1 MKFHKLM
8 HRFAPVL
15 LALTVLAG
23 TLPTAGAAGS
33 SASFAADLAQLVE
46 DTHEDY
52 FFGSMELTLGSN
64 QLEVDGRTITMDVAP
79 MVESATSR
87 TLLPIRYIA
96 EQAGCEVGYEAST
109 QTVLI
114 TTPQGEEISCVV
126 GEKAIRLDGVSIASD
141 TPTVAYNNRT
151 YVPVRVVSETLGMD
165 VQWLQESESIVI
177 TPSYQTARVL
187 VWSDTQPDTLGAET
201 VLHNG
206 GSLWVLQ
213 YGSPT
218 EAKEACEA
226 LQARGYTA
234 SGDLYIPPVE
244 DLTGS
249 NVSASSGHNSWGVD
263 KSAFDEFI
271 EANAGQLTGHALVAV
286 VDTGVD
292 DSVSALKGRVVD
304 GRDFVDGGS
313 NCDDR
318 HYHGTHIASTI
329 VDCVGDLDVDILA
342 VRVLDENGGGSTS
355 QVVAGVSYAAEQGA
369 DVINLSL
376 GGPKTSSTV
385 LDQAIERA
393 VAKGTT
399 VVVSAGN
406 ESSDAKYYCPSHLGT
421 EDGVI
426 CVGAV
431 DSSDKDAYF
440 TNYGSAVDIKAPGV
454 SIKAYVPGGSLKS
467 LNGTSMAAPHVSAAA
482 ALFYVAD
489 SAASP
494 AQVEDALTQSARS
507 GILDLSKAQL
517 PGGST
522 PVTPEP
528 EKKVVAYTYSVDKL
542 SLTEGETARI
552 TVTAQYNDGST
563 ADVTSKSGLYST
575 DTSVATVASDGTV
588 TAKQAGSTYLSMA
601 SAAGISI
608 PAPVPVT
615 VTAKETP
622 EQPEPSKKIVAYRW
636 SASRLEMEVGQGA
649 SITLYAVYDDGSEQD
664 VTRSSKLYLADP
676 SIAEVD
682 GNLVYGRKVGTTLL
696 TFAFAGTSDA
706 GIQVPAP
713 VPVVVSAAQP
723 EPQPETYQRLFWA
736 IKQDNTSVDSA
747 IDSLSLSK
755 GRSVQIA
762 IYGETTSGA
771 LVDLTSECVPFSSDE
786 SVATIKNGKLT
797 AVGSGTCYLWLEKIP
812 NVELELPPLLLLD
825 VK

>member
-1 MKFHKLM
+1 MKFRKLM

-15 LALTVLAG
+15 LVLTLLVG
-23 TLPTAGAAGS
+23 TLPAAGAAGS
-33 SASFAADLAQLVE
+33 SASFAADLARLVE
-46 DTHEDY
+46 DTHEPY
-52 FFGSMELTLGSN
+52 FFGSMKLTLGSRN
-64 QLEVDGRTITMDVAP
+64 LEVDGRTIAMDVAP
-79 MVESATSR
+79 MVEVSTSR
-87 TLLPIRYIA
+87 VLLPIRYVA
-96 EQAGCEVGYEAST
+96 EQAGARVDFDSGT

-141 TPTVAYNNRT
+141 TPTTAYNNRT
-151 YVPVRVVSETLGMD
+151 YVPIRLVSETLGMD
-165 VQWLQESESIVI
+165 VQWVQESQSILI
-177 TPSYQTARVL
+177 TAPWQTARVL

-249 NVSASSGHNSWGVD
+249 SVSASGGHNSWGVD
-263 KSAFDEFI
+263 KSAFNEFI
-271 EANAGQLTGHALVAV
+271 DNNAGQLTGDALVAV

-292 DSVSALKGRVVD
+292 DSISALKGRVVN
-304 GRDFVDGGS
+304 GRDFVDGDS
-313 NCDDR
+313 DPDDE

-421 EDGVI
+421 ERGVI

-431 DSSDKDAYF
+431 DSSDKQAYF
-440 TNYGSAVDIKAPGV
+440 SNYGNSVDIKAPGV
-454 SIKAYVPGGSLKS
+454 NIKAYVPGGSLKS
-467 LNGTSMAAPHVSAAA
+467 LNGTSMSAPHVSAASA
-482 ALFYVAD
+482 VFYLFD
-489 SAASP
+489 HEISP
-494 AQVEDALTQSARS
+494 AQVEDALKQSARN
-507 GILDLSKAQL
+507 GILDLSKAEL

-542 SLTEGETARI
+542 SLAEGETARI
-552 TVTAQYNDGST
+552 TVTAQYSDGST
-563 ADVTSKSGLYST
+563 ADVTSKSGLYCT
-575 DTSVATVASDGTV
+575 DISVATVASDGTV

-649 SITLYAVYDDGSEQD
+649 SIALYAVYDDGSEQD

-682 GNLVYGRKVGTTLL
+682 GNLVYGRKEGSTLL
-696 TFAFAGTSDA
+696 VFAFAGTSA
-706 GIQVPAP
+706 NISVPTP
-713 VPVVVSAAQP
+713 IPVVVSAAQP

>member
-1 MKFHKLM
+1 M
-8 HRFAPVL
+8 
-15 LALTVLAG
+15 
-23 TLPTAGAAGS
+23 
-33 SASFAADLAQLVE
+33 
-46 DTHEDY
+46 
-52 FFGSMELTLGSN
+52 
-64 QLEVDGRTITMDVAP
+64 
-79 MVESATSR
+79 
-87 TLLPIRYIA
+87 
-96 EQAGCEVGYEAST
+96 
-109 QTVLI
+109 
-114 TTPQGEEISCVV
+114 
-126 GEKAIRLDGVSIASD
+126 
-141 TPTVAYNNRT
+141 
-151 YVPVRVVSETLGMD
+151 
-165 VQWLQESESIVI
+165 
-177 TPSYQTARVL
+177 
-187 VWSDTQPDTLGAET
+187 
-201 VLHNG
+201 
-206 GSLWVLQ
+206 
-213 YGSPT
+213 
-218 EAKEACEA
+218 
-226 LQARGYTA
+226 
-234 SGDLYIPPVE
+234 
-244 DLTGS
+244 
-249 NVSASSGHNSWGVD
+249 
-263 KSAFDEFI
+263 
-271 EANAGQLTGHALVAV
+271 
-286 VDTGVD
+286 
-292 DSVSALKGRVVD
+292 
-304 GRDFVDGGS
+304 
-313 NCDDR
+313 
-318 HYHGTHIASTI
+318 
-329 VDCVGDLDVDILA
+329 DCVGDLDVDILA
-342 VRVLDENGGGSTS
+342 VRVLNKSGSGSTS

-369 DVINLSL
+369 NVINLSL

-421 EDGVI
+421 ERGVI

-482 ALFYVAD
+482 ALFHVAD

-649 SITLYAVYDDGSEQD
+649 SIALYAVYDDGSEQD

-682 GNLVYGRKVGTTLL
+682 GNLVYGRKEGSTLL
-696 TFAFAGTSDA
+696 VFAFAGTSA
-706 GIQVPAP
+706 NISVPTP
-713 VPVVVSAAQP
+713 IPVVVSAAQP

-736 IKQDNTSVDSA
+736 IKNDNTSVNSA

-786 SVATIKNGKLT
+786 SVATVKNGKLT
-797 AVGSGTCYLWLEKIP
+797 AVGSGTCYLWLEEIP